1 MGAEDSLVVIRR
13 GLVVVL
19 QVFGL
24 RGRGR
29 GRGLVV
35 ALERGLVVALPLFG
49 VRGRGRCRCGDL
61 VVALRR
67 DLVVAVQLFVLALP
81 RVLQANIPAHPPM
94 GVCMADVD
102 RGLGRGIE

>member
-13 GLVVVL
+13 GIVVVL

-49 VRGRGRCRCGDL
+49 FRGRGRGRCRGGDHR
-61 VVALRR
+61 AEHLRR
-67 DLVVAVQLFVLALP
+67 
-81 RVLQANIPAHPPM
+81 
-94 GVCMADVD
+94 
-102 RGLGRGIE
+102 RGGGAARCLKGKKGA